1 MATVYEYQGLSY
13 QLPDGLSNEAALARI
28 KASLGNAGE
37 TARQE
42 FIDQTP
48 GGQNV
53 AIDVQFPTE
62 AIPQRASFATDLARS
77 TASLADTTLGSIIPG
92 AAQFLSY
99 PFARMGRSP
108 EEAQATAQRIAA
120 PFEQPFGRV
129 FGVTETPEYQQE
141 TSRRLV
147 EFIGQNIQK
156 GTKFISEQ
164 TGLPQSDVE
173 NILGSLTLAASRVIP
188 PAARAVSDAAAPVI
202 ERAGIAARM
211 PFEKQIQA
219 RRERLSAE
227 DYARGPQIDAAA
239 EAQRLGIAL
248 NPVDIQNTFGTRFT
262 AATAGPL
269 GPEALARANKVKI
282 RNIALSD
289 MDLPKTTQLDSKVS
303 FNNARLKVS
312 GPYAQVKKLPIQQA
326 DDAMIQ
332 RLEAVRADL
341 DIIGA
346 KEYAPAISKIV
357 DDAIAKTQ
365 TGLTG
370 ESLLKNISVLR
381 ERARKTYNN
390 KSATTEALDIADTNL
405 KVATELESMI
415 DNSIFNPKLLSEY
428 REARQKMARTYV
440 YEGATDFN
448 TGIVDVAKLAR
459 ITAKDNSLTGDVASL
474 GRIAGN
480 FPEVFSAAPTP
491 GILSLPRITRSGPGG
506 IAGAVLGSPLG
517 YTGALLG
524 AAAGGLAVERLGAF
538 QASRMAS
545 PQYQAGLRLRDARIP
560 ETQTAQV
567 TQPIPRDRA
576 LVPYQAPVEVLMP
589 GEGPYQPNFVMQ
601 PNQYGPRVTTP
612 GFAPGPTQL
621 PAPSAQ
627 GTLSGFRTEDARR
640 AQMSRTLGQQAEAQQ
655 ATTEAGARRPTSGA
669 LEMQI
674 NPLTG
679 LPEIATGIRG
689 ATPATF
695 QDFGTSLK
703 SATDKAAAG
712 RMFDLTAAEKVAF
725 DKTRVD
731 LAEVV
736 PGMRSLSDK
745 AIANK
750 IQDRAWVKDAIGKA
764 RDKAKGFADVAARA
778 KDAQARQNAIA
789 NRERMM
795 DIVADLEEALRG
807 GRPDTSNKQQGPK
820 TRAAFREGLFSSP
833 PAAPIEPVASGLFT
847 GR

>member
-1 MATVYEYQGLSY
+1 MATNPFAKFVQDPT
-13 QLPDGLSNEAALARI
+13 QQANPFA
-28 KASLGNAGE
+28 
-37 TARQE
+37 E
-42 FIDQTP
+42 FIVQTP
-48 GGQNV
+48 EGQNV
-53 AIDVQFPTE
+53 PVDVQFP
-62 AIPQRASFATDLARS
+62 AAPQRASFGPGLARGA
-77 TASLADTTLGSIIPG
+77 ASLADTTLGSVIPG
-92 AAQFLSY
+92 AVQFLGY
-99 PFARMGRSP
+99 PLARLGRSP
-108 EEAQATAQRIAA
+108 EEAQAATQRIAE
-120 PFEQPFGRV
+120 PFEQPFGRAL
-129 FGVTETPEYQQE
+129 GVTETPEYQQE
-141 TSRRLV
+141 ASRQLMD
-147 EFIGQNIQK
+147 FIGQNFQK
-156 GTKFISEQ
+156 GAKFISER
-164 TGLPQSDVE
+164 TGLAQPDVE
-173 NILGSLTLAASRVIP
+173 NIIGSLTLAAPKAV
-188 PAARAVSDAAAPVI
+188 PATARAVSDAAVPVI

-211 PFEKQIQA
+211 PFEQQIQA

-248 NPVDIQNTFGTRFT
+248 NPVDIENTIGTRFT
-262 AATAGPL
+262 AATAGPR
-269 GPEALARANKVKI
+269 GPEALARANKVQI
-282 RNIALSD
+282 RNIALAD

-332 RLEAVRADL
+332 RLESVRADL

-346 KEYAPAISKIV
+346 KEYAPAISQIV

-428 REARQKMARTYV
+428 RDARQKMARTYV

-480 FPEVFSAAPTP
+480 FPEVFSSAPTP
-491 GILSLPRITRSGPGG
+491 GILSLPRVTRSGPGG

-517 YTGALLG
+517 YTGAILG

-545 PQYQAGLRLRDARIP
+545 PQYQASLRLRDARIP
-560 ETQTAQV
+560 ETQIAQV
-567 TQPIPRDRA
+567 TQPIPKDRA

-612 GFAPGPTQL
+612 GFAPGPAQL

-655 ATTEAGARRPTSGA
+655 AATEAGARRPTSGA

-745 AIANK
+745 AVANK
-750 IQDRAWVKDAIGKA
+750 IQDREWVQDAIGKA

-807 GRPDTSNKQQGPK
+807 GRPDTSSKQQGPK

-847 GR
+847 RR